1 MRLLRIADLGH
12 EACRTLRNVD
22 WLGTDVH
29 YPKRNLD
36 KYLLELPH
44 LYLYSW
50 LQWCSSDAT
59 ACQCNL
65 DVQWKHA
72 HLHTMT
78 SVGYLL
84 HIWSDAVGRTE
95 VQTKYGV
102 VHEMAQGGLLT
113 RYYE

>member
-1 MRLLRIADLGH
+1 MRQLRIADLGH
-12 EACRTLRNVD
+12 EACRTLRNVG

-36 KYLLELPH
+36 IYLLELPH

-50 LQWCSSDAT
+50 LQWCSFDAT
-59 ACQCNL
+59 AFQCSL

-95 VQTKYGV
+95 VQTKYEDG
-102 VHEMAQGGLLT
+102 HEMAQGGLLT